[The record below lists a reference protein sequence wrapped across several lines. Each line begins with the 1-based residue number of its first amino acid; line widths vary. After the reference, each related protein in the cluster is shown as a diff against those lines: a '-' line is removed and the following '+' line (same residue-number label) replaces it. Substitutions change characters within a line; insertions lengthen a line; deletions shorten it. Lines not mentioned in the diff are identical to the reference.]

1 MHNFNTLK
9 PGGGLASPV
18 IGALPKRGCAHEL
31 RDYECGE
38 RRRKRRED
46 NILRQR
52 RHGGTVHR
60 ASKGGFYKFLHRL
73 SRGRTGLVCRPV
85 SRHDTQEF
93 HAFRRWHDAYIKQ
106 HVRRLA
112 IRNSLCLTEAPA

>member
-52 RHGGTVHR
+52 RHGGTVHG
-60 ASKGGFYKFLHRL
+60 AGKGGFYELLHRP
-73 SRGRTGLVCRPV
+73 SRGHTELVCRPV
-85 SRHDTQEF
+85 SRHDAREF
-93 HAFRRWHDAYIKQ
+93 HAFSRWYDAYRKR
-106 HVRRLA
+106 HVWGIC